1 MPDAIKKRTVKSPP
15 KREAKKK
22 PQKPVPAPEK
32 ASAVMRKEDVREA
45 MTPTPAPEKSH
56 AAAEAGAHPSGGER
70 YFEDVGRRK
79 TATARVRLFTK
90 SGAFTVNG
98 KPYGIYF
105 PTLDLQKIVEDPL
118 KEMKLWERFRV
129 SVKVSGGGIHAQA
142 EAVRHGLARCLIIFN
157 RDFRKRLKRAGY
169 LTRDPRMKER
179 KKFGLKK
186 ARRAPQWQK
195 R

>member
-1 MPDAIKKRTVKSPP
+1 MPETVKKRTTRATP
-15 KREAKKK
+15 KKETKKATSK
-22 PQKPVPAPEK
+22 IPLRH
-32 ASAVMRKEDVREA
+32 S
-45 MTPTPAPEKSH
+45 
-56 AAAEAGAHPSGGER
+56 PSGGADEAAPLREEEIISDAVPEAESAFVRTDR

-79 TATARVRLFTK
+79 TATARVRMFTK
-90 SGAFTVNG
+90 PGHFIVNG
-98 KPYGIYF
+98 KPYGVYF
-105 PTLDLQKIVEDPL
+105 PTLDLQKTVEDPL

-129 SVKVSGGGIHAQA
+129 SAIVSGGGTHAQA
-142 EAVRHGLARCLIIFN
+142 EAIRHGLARCLIRFN
-157 RDFRKRLKRAGY
+157 GDFRKRLKRAGF

>member
-1 MPDAIKKRTVKSPP
+1 MPDTVKKRTTRTTVRKP
-15 KREAKKK
+15 AKKA
-22 PQKPVPAPEK
+22 VPRTEHTEK
-32 ASAVMRKEDVREA
+32 
-45 MTPTPAPEKSH
+45 TPAKEEPVVV
-56 AAAEAGAHPSGGER
+56 EAVKTEDTRESEAVPTTVDR

-90 SGAFTVNG
+90 SGHFIVNG
-98 KPYGIYF
+98 KPYGLYF
-105 PTLDLQKIVEDPL
+105 PTLDLQKTVEDPL
-118 KEMKLWERFRV
+118 KEMKLWERYRV
-129 SVKVSGGGIHAQA
+129 SALVSGGGAHAQA
-142 EAVRHGLARCLIIFN
+142 EAVRHGLARCLIRFN
-157 RDFRKRLKRAGY
+157 VDFRKRLKRAGF